1 MTKLS
6 RRGDGIGLTTWAV
19 GGKMTTLSCGER
31 LSASVHDHRASG
43 LSYDGGDDLLDTS
56 DSGIPVAEREATPM
70 SGSRVLL
77 IDDEE
82 RILNFVARGL
92 RSEGLVVDVAPDGDE
107 GLRRALA
114 AQYDLV
120 ILDLLM
126 PGFDGMSVLRG
137 ILERKPDQSVM
148 VLSALADTTSKVRS
162 LELGAEDYLAKPFSL
177 DELLARV
184 RARLRTRVRS
194 NQTRLAARH
203 LSLDVIRRE
212 ADAGLGP
219 VPLAEREFLVLQE
232 LMMCAGRIVS
242 KEHLLSKVWGYYFE
256 PGSNV
261 VDVYVRRLRAKL
273 GPDAILTVRGEGY
286 RIDAA

>member
-1 MTKLS
+1 
-6 RRGDGIGLTTWAV
+6 
-19 GGKMTTLSCGER
+19 
-31 LSASVHDHRASG
+31 
-43 LSYDGGDDLLDTS
+43 LDPS
-56 DSGIPVAEREATPM
+56 DSGIPVVDHDP
-70 SGSRVLL
+70 SSLLGSRILL

-92 RSEGLVVDVAPDGDE
+92 RSEGLEVDVASDGRD
-107 GLRRALA
+107 GLQRALTS
-114 AQYDLV
+114 QYDLV

-126 PGFDGMSVLRG
+126 PGLDGMSVLRG
-137 ILERKPDQSVM
+137 ILERKPDQSVI
-148 VLSALADTTSKVRS
+148 VLSALTDTPSKVRS
-162 LELGAEDYLAKPFSL
+162 LKLGAEDYLAKPFSL

-184 RARLRTRVRS
+184 HARLRTRVRS
-194 NQTRLAARH
+194 NQTRLAARQ

-232 LMMCAGRIVS
+232 LMLCAGRTVS

-273 GPDAILTVRGEGY
+273 GPDAIVTVRGEGY